1 MLQHRAFESKFQ
13 KFYVIRIIQICESKT
28 LKVGFKEIRAYSNRQ
43 STITKYRNRKSME
56 QVYQGETY
64 ISTKQYLQILTQF
77 PKLTQTIKFSEH
89 FRKKLGSNPQ
99 IQATVKETVSLI
111 MEKQRQQEQ
120 EIRTK
125 QVIQNFLNHRS
136 IRNAEQQANKSAS
149 ATIIKQQNFD
159 IKLSIK
165 IFLVT
170 LLVFI
175 FLYQASG
182 CESFLF

>member
-1 MLQHRAFESKFQ
+1 MSQLRAFESKFQ

-28 LKVGFKEIRAYSNRQ
+28 LKVGFKEIRAYSNKQ

-64 ISTKQYLQILTQF
+64 ISTKQYLQILAQF
-77 PKLTQTIKFSEH
+77 PKLTQNIKLSDH
-89 FRKKLGSNPQ
+89 FKKKLGSNPQ

-136 IRNAEQQANKSAS
+136 IRGIEQQTNKSAS
-149 ATIIKQQNFD
+149 SIVIKQSNTDMKF
-159 IKLSIK
+159 SINMVLT
-165 IFLVT
+165 I
-170 LLVFI
+170 LLVLF

-182 CESFLF
+182 CESFLL